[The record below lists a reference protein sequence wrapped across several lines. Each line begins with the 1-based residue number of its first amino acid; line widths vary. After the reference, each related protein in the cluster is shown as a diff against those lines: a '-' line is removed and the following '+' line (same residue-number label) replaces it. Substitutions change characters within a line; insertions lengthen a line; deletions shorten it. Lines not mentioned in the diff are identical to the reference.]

1 MEKLIYC
8 QKSRIPTANL
18 EDILDGEQIKVEGL
32 IYERIFRRPNNRRPL
47 RSLISEKLQQRIV
60 IYG

>member
-8 QKSRIPTANL
+8 EKSRIPTANM
-18 EDILDGEQIKVEGL
+18 EDILDGEQIKIERK
-32 IYERIFRRPNNRRPL
+32 IYERISRRPNNRRPL
-47 RSLISEKLQQRIV
+47 RALLSEKLQQRIV

>member
-8 QKSRIPTANL
+8 QKSRLPSANL
-18 EDILDGEQIKVEGL
+18 DDILEGEQIKIGKI